1 MSLNLDLSISGT
13 QELKKKYYPKIF
25 EIAARFLNTRLL
37 SPPGERIEV
46 RGRSLL
52 SPLILTFSPR
62 REKEPL
68 CMLEYNK

>member
-1 MSLNLDLSISGT
+1 M
-13 QELKKKYYPKIF
+13 F
-25 EIAARFLNTRLL
+25 EILMRFLNTHLL

-46 RGRSLL
+46 RGRLFL

-68 CMLEYNK
+68 CEPY